1 MILKFS
7 KNQVFNIAP
16 QMRTYNDAAARQ
28 YWLPY
33 ITYATYPLLRSPVLN
48 TDKFGLRH
56 SLMGDG
62 SLVTLND
69 RPEGPVSVILGSSI
83 VFGIGCESD
92 AGTMAS
98 HLCLLTGKPW
108 VNFGVRSYTISQN
121 LIFLLLHQHLLGLV
135 DEIILVVGRNELYS
149 FIYSSIFMPLYGAF
163 PEFISYIG
171 LT

>member
-1 MILKFS
+1 MQENLDPIVYYQKFKAFQLTSRRKGNIRILVVEMNDPEIFKE
-7 KNQVFNIAP
+7 QVFNIAP

-69 RPEGPVSVILGSSI
+69 RPE
-83 VFGIGCESD
+83 
-92 AGTMAS
+92 
-98 HLCLLTGKPW
+98 
-108 VNFGVRSYTISQN
+108 
-121 LIFLLLHQHLLGLV
+121 
-135 DEIILVVGRNELYS
+135 
-149 FIYSSIFMPLYGAF
+149 
-163 PEFISYIG
+163 
-171 LT
+171 